1 VRLKADFKNHL
12 INFEKKK
19 NVVIVGLAGAAQRFR
34 PVGNEEV
41 RGRRG
46 GNGE

>member
-1 VRLKADFKNHL
+1 MIPVLSVLSYQF
-12 INFEKKK
+12 FEKKK
-19 NVVIVGLAGAAQRFR
+19 NVVIVGFAGAAQRFR

-46 GNGE
+46 SNGE